1 MKRQF
6 FIFFYIFLFVSMM
19 SCNGTTGTQSFNKA
33 ENRILPGESKKTIDK
48 QNQKLS
54 STLYQLARSA
64 DPDDFAKKHDILLDD
79 HRVRVYIFLV
89 PSAPEATR
97 IELVKS
103 HNIMIEKRAADM
115 FRGLVPVDQLI
126 PLSEEPAVQSIK
138 LPDKLIKT
146 RKPSP

>member
-1 MKRQF
+1 
-6 FIFFYIFLFVSMM
+6 MM

-79 HRVRVYIFLV
+79 HRVRVYIFLD
-89 PSAPEATR
+89 PSTPEPERKKRLKAHH
-97 IELVKS
+97 I
-103 HNIMIEKRAADM
+103 IIEKGSDDM
-115 FRGLVPVDQLI
+115 LRGLAPIDQLI
-126 PLSEEPAVQSIK
+126 PLSEEPAVRYIR

-146 RKPSP
+146 RKIRP